1 MGQTI
6 NLSRY
11 TDTKILRFTVEF
23 VTPCFLGGADGN
35 AELRAAPF
43 KNALRYW
50 WRVLYGNKYSNN
62 ILQKESDI
70 FGSTEKASK
79 VIISINPLNSIQTEK
94 KGFPNGKRI
103 SVQHNGREMKIN
115 ILDYLAYGKYEYIKG
130 SGNVYTNT
138 YITPGCKFQIT
149 IQYSALSGEQ
159 TSELEDAVLA
169 FTSYG
174 GGGSRSRNGFGSLKT
189 EGLNLQWSKNVMIGN
204 KQVFPILSDDSR
216 LYRGKQ
222 IYKTWEEALSEIG
235 IIYKEARNSL
245 DRPHFFQR
253 RGLIARPIISRSER
267 SIPDNVKKGRIP
279 KFLYLGVIK
288 EPGGYRAQ
296 ILSLPILF
304 YEEKSR
310 KDYEKVVNDMHS
322 QILDKMTDETCNLRE
337 IGGSN

>member
-1 MGQTI
+1 MEQTI

-11 TDTKILRFTVEF
+11 TDTKVLRFTVEF
-23 VTPCFLGGADGN
+23 VTPCFLGGADEN

-115 ILDYLAYGKYEYIKG
+115 ILDYLAYGKYEYVKG
-130 SGNVYTNT
+130 SGNVYPNT

-169 FTSYG
+169 FTRYG
-174 GGGSRSRNGFGSLKT
+174 GVGSRSHNGFGSLKT
-189 EGLNLQWSKNVMIGN
+189 EGLDLQWSKNVMIGN
-204 KQVFPILSDDSR
+204 KQSFPILSEDSR
-216 LYRGKQ
+216 LYIGENTYR
-222 IYKTWEEALSEIG
+222 IWEEALSEAG
-235 IIYKEARNSL
+235 ILYKEARNSL
-245 DRPHFFQR
+245 DKPHVFQH
-253 RGLIARPIISRSER
+253 RGLIARPIISKFEK
-267 SIPDNVKKGRIP
+267 IPDNVRNDRIP
-279 KFLYLGVIK
+279 KFIYLGVIK
-288 EPGGYRAQ
+288 NSEGYRAQ

-310 KDYEKVVNDMHS
+310 KDYEDVVKAIHLQFS
-322 QILDKMTDETCNLRE
+322 GKMTDATSILRKM
-337 IGGSN
+337 GGVK